1 MHDKTEDIGVKMIL
15 VKTEPMITSDS
26 CIHISEDGIKMCL
39 STNRE

>member
-15 VKTEPMITSDS
+15 VKTKPMITSDS
-26 CIHISEDGIKMCL
+26 CIHMREESIKMCL